1 MELGYGFDDFLEF
14 ERAMVRDK
22 FATNGMVF
30 VLCQRFGKASAY
42 LFVISGSRSNDSMQ
56 NLFKYVRAGRS
67 GHFTYISSTA
77 LIGCGIFGAKGCTV
91 NHHSR
96 PPAPR
101 RSKHT

>member
-30 VLCQRFGKASAY
+30 VLYRRFDKASVY

-56 NLFKYVRAGRS
+56 NSSNYVRAGRFE
-67 GHFTYISSTA
+67 HFTYIQSTA
-77 LIGCGIFGAKGCTV
+77 LVGCGISGAKGCTM
-91 NHHSR
+91 NHHSN